1 MARVL
6 GVAIRGEAVTGFIK
20 NRPACPRKNTQGTR
34 IWAQGPDGEKI
45 ALSTG
50 GRRSPRVP
58 ARTWSMGHL
67 VLKTGWL
74 RYNHRLEWKRRA
86 L

>member
-1 MARVL
+1 M
-6 GVAIRGEAVTGFIK
+6 TGFFK
-20 NRPACPRKNTQGTR
+20 SRPACGRKNTPGHR

-50 GRRSPRVP
+50 GRRGQPVP
-58 ARTWSMGHL
+58 DPTWSLDHL